1 MAPEWI
7 YLLKVNVG
15 IALFYAF
22 YKLFCCRDTFFHWR
36 RVALLSFLGISFLY
50 PFLNIQHWV
59 QEQPS
64 MNELADYYATFIDME
79 EITVTETASTYPIPD
94 ALTLLTYIYL
104 AGVVLLTL
112 RFLIQLASIFRLV
125 RKGQSVTVNG
135 VRVISL
141 SDEAN
146 PFSFFHWIFAYL
158 PDLQGEGGKEI
169 LTHELTHVRQR
180 HSIDVVFSELVN
192 IVCWMNPFMWLMKAE
207 IRLNLEYLADN
218 KVAESFCNTK
228 QYQYHLLGLAN
239 QNRQTGLYNH
249 FNVSHLKN
257 RIVMMNK
264 KRTRTTG
271 RIKYALFA
279 PLTAALLLVSNIEA
293 VARTTER
300 IAEKVSA
307 TLTEEIQATPT
318 NDQDYP
324 VFQVVEQMPEFPG
337 GMGECMKWL
346 QANMKYPMEAKEKGE
361 HGRVIVQFIVEKDGS
376 ITDVKV
382 VRSVSPDLDAEAI
395 RVVSGMPKWKPGMQ
409 RGKVVKVKYTL
420 PIMFSLEKKEA
431 VTSAS
436 VSAVPVDSEGEVK
449 TDVVFQV
456 VEQMPE
462 FPGGMGEC
470 MKWLQANMKY
480 PKEAQD
486 KGEQGRVIVQFV
498 VEKDGSI
505 TDVKV
510 VRSVSPILDAEALR
524 VISSMPKWKPGM
536 QRGKVVKVK
545 YTMPVMFNL
554 NKDKEQ
560 PKTNQQ

>member
-218 KVAESFCNTK
+218 KVAESLCNTK
-228 QYQYHLLGLAN
+228 QYQFHLLGLAN

-346 QANMKYPMEAKEKGE
+346 QANIKYPMEAKEKGE
-361 HGRVIVQFIVEKDGS
+361 HGRVIVQFI
-376 ITDVKV
+376 
-382 VRSVSPDLDAEAI
+382 
-395 RVVSGMPKWKPGMQ
+395 
-409 RGKVVKVKYTL
+409 
-420 PIMFSLEKKEA
+420 
-431 VTSAS
+431 
-436 VSAVPVDSEGEVK
+436 
-449 TDVVFQV
+449 
-456 VEQMPE
+456 
-462 FPGGMGEC
+462 
-470 MKWLQANMKY
+470 
-480 PKEAQD
+480 
-486 KGEQGRVIVQFV
+486 

-554 NKDKEQ
+554 NKNKEQ

>member
-94 ALTLLTYIYL
+94 ALTLLTYLYII
-104 AGVVLLTL
+104 GVVVLGI

-218 KVAESFCNTK
+218 KVAESLCNTK

-300 IAEKVSA
+300 IAEKVSI
-307 TLTEEIQATPT
+307 TFTEEIQATPT
-318 NDQDYP
+318 IDQDDP

-337 GMGECMKWL
+337 GMGECLKWL
-346 QANMKYPMEAKEKGE
+346 QAN
-361 HGRVIVQFIVEKDGS
+361 I
-376 ITDVKV
+376 
-382 VRSVSPDLDAEAI
+382 
-395 RVVSGMPKWKPGMQ
+395 
-409 RGKVVKVKYTL
+409 
-420 PIMFSLEKKEA
+420 
-431 VTSAS
+431 
-436 VSAVPVDSEGEVK
+436 
-449 TDVVFQV
+449 
-456 VEQMPE
+456 
-462 FPGGMGEC
+462 
-470 MKWLQANMKY
+470 KY
-480 PKEAQD
+480 PKEAKE
-486 KGEQGRVIVQFV
+486 KGEQGRVIVQFI

-536 QRGKVVKVK
+536 QRGKTVRVK
-545 YTMPVMFNL
+545 YTIPIMFNEKGEVDPRTSRPIPEADGYGIYNIVDEMPEFPGGMGELMKHISSNINYPAEAHNKGEQGRVIVQFVVEKDGRLTNAKVVRSISPTLDAEAVRLVGTMPAWTPGKVKGEAVRCRFTVPVMFRL
-554 NKDKEQ
+554 Q
-560 PKTNQQ
+560 

>member
-79 EITVTETASTYPIPD
+79 EITVTETASTYPTPD
-94 ALTLLTYIYL
+94 ALTLLSYLYII
-104 AGVVLLTL
+104 GVVVLGI
-112 RFLIQLASIFRLV
+112 RFLIQLVSIFRLV

-218 KVAESFCNTK
+218 KVAESLCNTK

-300 IAEKVSA
+300 IAEKVSI

-318 NDQDYP
+318 IDQDDP

-346 QANMKYPMEAKEKGE
+346 QANIKYPKEGDKGVQ
-361 HGRVIVQFIVEKDGS
+361 GRVILQFIVERDGS

-395 RVVSGMPKWKPGMQ
+395 RVASTMPKWKPGMQ
-409 RGKVVKVKYTL
+409 RGKVVRVKYTL
-420 PIMFSLEKKEA
+420 PVMFSLEKKEA
-431 VTSAS
+431 VTSTS

-486 KGEQGRVIVQFV
+486 KGEQGRVIVQFI

-505 TDVKV
+505 TEVKV
-510 VRSVSPILDAEALR
+510 ARSVSPILDAEALR
-524 VISSMPKWKPGM
+524 VASAMPKWKPGM

-554 NKDKEQ
+554 NKNKEQ

>member
-79 EITVTETASTYPIPD
+79 EITVTETASTHPTPD
-94 ALTLLTYIYL
+94 ALTLLSFLYII
-104 AGVVLLTL
+104 GVVVLGI
-112 RFLIQLASIFRLV
+112 RFLIQLVSIFRLV

-218 KVAESFCNTK
+218 KVAESLCNTK

-300 IAEKVSA
+300 IAEKVSI
-307 TLTEEIQATPT
+307 TLTEEIQTTPT
-318 NDQDYP
+318 IDQDDP

-346 QANMKYPMEAKEKGE
+346 QANIKYPKEAKEKGE
-361 HGRVIVQFIVEKDGS
+361 HGRVIVQFVVEKDGS
-376 ITDVKV
+376 ITGVKV
-382 VRSVSPDLDAEAI
+382 VRSISLALDAEAI
-395 RVVSGMPKWKPGMQ
+395 RVASAMPKWKPGMQ

-420 PIMFSLEKKEA
+420 PVMFSLEKKEP
-431 VTSAS
+431 AS
-436 VSAVPVDSEGEVK
+436 SDNTIIVDKGGTTKV
-449 TDVVFQV
+449 DGNHIFQV
-456 VEQMPE
+456 VEEMPE

-470 MKWLQANMKY
+470 MKWIGQNIKY
-480 PKEAQD
+480 PKEAHD
-486 KGEQGRVIVQFV
+486 KGVQGRVIITFI

-505 TDVKV
+505 TEPKV
-510 VRSVSPILDAEALR
+510 ARGVSPALDAEALR
-524 VISSMPKWKPGM
+524 IVSIMPKWKPAK
-536 QRGKVVKVK
+536 QRGQVVRVK
-545 YTMPVMFNL
+545 YTIPVMFRL
-554 NKDKEQ
+554 N
-560 PKTNQQ
+560 

>member
-1 MAPEWI
+1 MTPEWI

-36 RVALLSFLGISFLY
+36 RVALLSFLGISFVY

-64 MNELADYYATFIDME
+64 MNELADYYATFISME
-79 EITVTETASTYPIPD
+79 DVTVTETASTHPIPD
-94 ALTLLTYIYL
+94 ALTLLAYLYII
-104 AGVVLLTL
+104 GVIVLSL
-112 RFLIQLASIFRLV
+112 RFLIQLISIFRLV
-125 RKGQSVTVNG
+125 RKGQSVIVDG
-135 VRVISL
+135 VRIISL
-141 SDEAN
+141 SDKGN

-169 LTHELTHVRQR
+169 LTHELTHVRQH
-180 HSIDVVFSELVN
+180 HSLDVIFSELTN
-192 IVCWMNPFMWLMKAE
+192 ILCWMNPFMWLMKAE

-218 KVAESFCNTK
+218 KVAESLCNTK

-279 PLTAALLLVSNIEA
+279 PLAAALLLVSNIEA

-300 IAEKVSA
+300 IAKDVITQVS
-307 TLTEEIQATPT
+307 T
-318 NDQDYP
+318 DQDDP

-346 QANMKYPMEAKEKGE
+346 QANIKYPKEAKEKGE
-361 HGRVIVQFIVEKDGS
+361 HGRVILQFIVEKDGS

-382 VRSVSPDLDAEAI
+382 ARSVSSSLDAEAV
-395 RVVSGMPKWKPGMQ
+395 RVTSAMPKWKPGMQ
-409 RGKVVKVKYTL
+409 RGQAVRVKYVM
-420 PIMFSLEKKEA
+420 PVMFNEK
-431 VTSAS
+431 
-436 VSAVPVDSEGEVK
+436 GEVDPK
-449 TDVVFQV
+449 TSRPIPEADGYGIYNIAD
-456 VEQMPE
+456 EMPE

-470 MKWLQANMKY
+470 MKHINSNIIY
-480 PKEAQD
+480 PAEAHS

-498 VEKDGSI
+498 VEKDGRL
-505 TDVKV
+505 TNAKV
-510 VRSVSPILDAEALR
+510 VRGISPTLDAEAVRL
-524 VISSMPKWKPGM
+524 VGTMPAWTP
-536 QRGKVVKVK
+536 GKVKGEAVRCK
-545 YTMPVMFNL
+545 YTIPVMFRL
-554 NKDKEQ
+554 Q
-560 PKTNQQ
+560 

>member
-135 VRVISL
+135 VRVVSL

-218 KVAESFCNTK
+218 KVAESLCNTK

-300 IAEKVSA
+300 IAEKVSI
-307 TLTEEIQATPT
+307 TLNEEIQATPT
-318 NDQDYP
+318 IDQDDP

-346 QANMKYPMEAKEKGE
+346 QANIKYPMEAKEKGE
-361 HGRVIVQFIVEKDGS
+361 HGRVIVQFIVERDGS

-382 VRSVSPDLDAEAI
+382 VRSISLALDAEAI
-395 RVVSGMPKWKPGMQ
+395 RVASAMPKWKPGMQ
-409 RGKVVKVKYTL
+409 RGKEVRVKYTL
-420 PIMFSLEKKEA
+420 PVMFSLEKKEP
-431 VTSAS
+431 AS
-436 VSAVPVDSEGEVK
+436 SDNTIIVDKGGTTKV
-449 TDVVFQV
+449 DGNHIFQV
-456 VEQMPE
+456 VEEMPE

-470 MKWLQANMKY
+470 MKWIGQNVKY
-480 PKEAQD
+480 PKEAHD
-486 KGEQGRVIVQFV
+486 KGVQGRVLITFI

-505 TDVKV
+505 TEPKV
-510 VRSVSPILDAEALR
+510 ARGVSPALDAEALR
-524 VISSMPKWKPGM
+524 VVSTMPKWKPAK
-536 QRGKVVKVK
+536 QRGQVVRVK
-545 YTMPVMFNL
+545 YTIPVMFRL
-554 NKDKEQ
+554 N
-560 PKTNQQ
+560 

>member
-1 MAPEWI
+1 MTPEWI

-36 RVALLSFLGISFLY
+36 RVALLSFLGISFVY

-64 MNELADYYATFIDME
+64 MNELADYYATFISME
-79 EITVTETASTYPIPD
+79 DVTVTETASTHPIPD
-94 ALTLLTYIYL
+94 ALTLLAYLYII
-104 AGVVLLTL
+104 GVIVLSL
-112 RFLIQLASIFRLV
+112 RFLIQLISIFRLV
-125 RKGQSVTVNG
+125 RKGQSVIVDG
-135 VRVISL
+135 VRIISL
-141 SDEAN
+141 SDKGN

-169 LTHELTHVRQR
+169 LTHELTHVRQH
-180 HSIDVVFSELVN
+180 HSLDVIFSELTN
-192 IVCWMNPFMWLMKAE
+192 ILCWMNPFMWLMKAE

-218 KVAESFCNTK
+218 KVAESLCNTK

-279 PLTAALLLVSNIEA
+279 PLAAALLLVSNIEA

-300 IAEKVSA
+300 IAKDVITQVS
-307 TLTEEIQATPT
+307 T
-318 NDQDYP
+318 DQDDP

-346 QANMKYPMEAKEKGE
+346 QANIKYPKEAKEKGE
-361 HGRVIVQFIVEKDGS
+361 HGRVILQFIVEKDGS

-382 VRSVSPDLDAEAI
+382 ARSVSSSLDAEAI
-395 RVVSGMPKWKPGMQ
+395 RVVSAMPKWKPGMQ
-409 RGKVVKVKYTL
+409 RGQAVRVKYVM
-420 PIMFSLEKKEA
+420 PVMFNEK
-431 VTSAS
+431 
-436 VSAVPVDSEGEVK
+436 GEVDPK
-449 TDVVFQV
+449 TSRPIPEADGYGIYNIAD
-456 VEQMPE
+456 EMPE

-470 MKWLQANMKY
+470 MKHINSNIIY
-480 PKEAQD
+480 PAEAHS

-498 VEKDGSI
+498 VEKDGRL
-505 TDVKV
+505 TNAKV
-510 VRSVSPILDAEALR
+510 VRGISPTLDAEAVRL
-524 VISSMPKWKPGM
+524 VGTMPAWTP
-536 QRGKVVKVK
+536 GKVKGEAVRCK
-545 YTMPVMFNL
+545 YTIPVMFRL
-554 NKDKEQ
+554 Q
-560 PKTNQQ
+560 

>member
-79 EITVTETASTYPIPD
+79 EITVTETASTYPTPN
-94 ALTLLTYIYL
+94 ALTLLSYLYII
-104 AGVVLLTL
+104 GVVVLGI
-112 RFLIQLASIFRLV
+112 RFLIQLVSIFRLV

-135 VRVISL
+135 VRVVSL

-218 KVAESFCNTK
+218 KVAESLCNTK

-300 IAEKVSA
+300 IAEKVTT
-307 TLTEEIQATPT
+307 TLTEEVKTTPT
-318 NDQDYP
+318 IDQDDP

-346 QANMKYPMEAKEKGE
+346 QANIKYPKEGDKGVQ
-361 HGRVIVQFIVEKDGS
+361 GRVILQFIVEKDGS

-395 RVVSGMPKWKPGMQ
+395 RVASTMPKWKPGMQ
-409 RGKVVKVKYTL
+409 RGKVVRVKYT
-420 PIMFSLEKKEA
+420 I
-431 VTSAS
+431 
-436 VSAVPVDSEGEVK
+436 
-449 TDVVFQV
+449 
-456 VEQMPE
+456 
-462 FPGGMGEC
+462 
-470 MKWLQANMKY
+470 
-480 PKEAQD
+480 
-486 KGEQGRVIVQFV
+486 
-498 VEKDGSI
+498 
-505 TDVKV
+505 
-510 VRSVSPILDAEALR
+510 
-524 VISSMPKWKPGM
+524 
-536 QRGKVVKVK
+536 
-545 YTMPVMFNL
+545 PVMFRL
-554 NKDKEQ
+554 N
-560 PKTNQQ
+560 

>member
-79 EITVTETASTYPIPD
+79 EITVTETASTYPTPD
-94 ALTLLTYIYL
+94 ALTLLSYLYII
-104 AGVVLLTL
+104 GVVVLGI
-112 RFLIQLASIFRLV
+112 RFLIQLVSIFRLV

-218 KVAESFCNTK
+218 KVAESLCNTK

-264 KRTRTTG
+264 KRTRTTS

-300 IAEKVSA
+300 IAEKVSI

-318 NDQDYP
+318 IDQDDP

-346 QANMKYPMEAKEKGE
+346 QANIKYPKETKEKGE
-361 HGRVIVQFIVEKDGS
+361 HGRVIVQFVVEKDGS
-376 ITDVKV
+376 ITGVKV
-382 VRSVSPDLDAEAI
+382 VRSISLALDAEAI
-395 RVVSGMPKWKPGMQ
+395 RVASAMPKWKPGMQ

-420 PIMFSLEKKEA
+420 PVMFSLEKKEP
-431 VTSAS
+431 AS
-436 VSAVPVDSEGEVK
+436 SDNTIIVDKGGTTKV
-449 TDVVFQV
+449 DGNHIFQV
-456 VEQMPE
+456 VEEMPE

-470 MKWLQANMKY
+470 MKWIGQNIKY
-480 PKEAQD
+480 PKEAHD
-486 KGEQGRVIVQFV
+486 KGVQGRVIITFI

-505 TDVKV
+505 TEPKV
-510 VRSVSPILDAEALR
+510 ARGVSPALDAEALR
-524 VISSMPKWKPGM
+524 VVSTMPKWKPAK
-536 QRGKVVKVK
+536 QRGQVVRVK
-545 YTMPVMFNL
+545 YTIPVMFRL
-554 NKDKEQ
+554 N
-560 PKTNQQ
+560 

>member
-36 RVALLSFLGISFLY
+36 RVALLSFMAISFLY
-50 PFLNIQHWV
+50 PFLNLQHWV

-64 MNELADYYATFIDME
+64 MNELADYYATLISME
-79 EITVTETASTYPIPD
+79 EVTVNDTVSAFQTPD
-94 ALTLLTYIYL
+94 VVTFLTYIYWV
-104 AGVVLLTL
+104 GVAVLTL
-112 RFLIQLASIFRLV
+112 RFLIQLLSILRLIM
-125 RKGQSVTVNG
+125 KGKSVVVNG
-135 VRVISL
+135 VRVINL
-141 SDEAN
+141 PTPTN

-158 PDLQGEGGKEI
+158 PDLQDEGGKEI

-180 HSIDVVFSELVN
+180 HSFDVVFSELVN
-192 IVCWMNPFMWLMKAE
+192 IVCWFNPFMWLLKAE

-218 KVAESFCNTK
+218 KVAESLCNTK

-279 PLTAALLLVSNIEA
+279 PLAIALLLVSNIEA

-300 IAEKVSA
+300 IAKEVI
-307 TLTEEIQATPT
+307 TQATT
-318 NDQDYP
+318 DQDDP

-346 QANMKYPMEAKEKGE
+346 GANMKYPKEAKEKGE
-361 HGRVIVQFIVEKDGS
+361 HGRVIVQFVVNKDGS
-376 ITDVKV
+376 ITNIEV
-382 VRSVSPDLDAEAI
+382 VRNVSPSIDAEAV
-395 RVVSGMPKWKPGMQ
+395 RVICAMPKWKPGMQ
-409 RGKVVKVKYTL
+409 RGKAVRVKYTM
-420 PIMFSLEKKEA
+420 PVMFSLEKGEKTMET
-431 VTSAS
+431 VS
-436 VSAVPVDSEGEVK
+436 VSATPEPEADGYGIYNVADE
-449 TDVVFQV
+449 
-456 VEQMPE
+456 MPQ
-462 FPGGMGEC
+462 FPGGMGEL
-470 MKWLQANMKY
+470 MKHISTNIIY
-480 PKEAQD
+480 PAEAHS

-498 VEKDGSI
+498 VEKDGRL
-505 TDVKV
+505 TNAKV
-510 VRSVSPILDAEALR
+510 VKGISPTLDAEAVRL
-524 VISSMPKWKPGM
+524 VGTMPAWTP
-536 QRGKVVKVK
+536 GKVKGEVVRCKFTV
-545 YTMPVMFNL
+545 PVVFRL
-554 NKDKEQ
+554 Q
-560 PKTNQQ
+560 

>member
-79 EITVTETASTYPIPD
+79 EITVTETASTDPTPD
-94 ALTLLTYIYL
+94 ALTLLSYLYII
-104 AGVVLLTL
+104 GVVVLGI
-112 RFLIQLASIFRLV
+112 RFLIQLVSIFRLV

-218 KVAESFCNTK
+218 KVAESLCNTK

-300 IAEKVSA
+300 IAEKVSI
-307 TLTEEIQATPT
+307 TLTE
-318 NDQDYP
+318 
-324 VFQVVEQMPEFPG
+324 
-337 GMGECMKWL
+337 
-346 QANMKYPMEAKEKGE
+346 
-361 HGRVIVQFIVEKDGS
+361 
-376 ITDVKV
+376 
-382 VRSVSPDLDAEAI
+382 
-395 RVVSGMPKWKPGMQ
+395 
-409 RGKVVKVKYTL
+409 
-420 PIMFSLEKKEA
+420 
-431 VTSAS
+431 
-436 VSAVPVDSEGEVK
+436 
-449 TDVVFQV
+449 
-456 VEQMPE
+456 
-462 FPGGMGEC
+462 
-470 MKWLQANMKY
+470 
-480 PKEAQD
+480 
-486 KGEQGRVIVQFV
+486 
-498 VEKDGSI
+498 
-505 TDVKV
+505 
-510 VRSVSPILDAEALR
+510 
-524 VISSMPKWKPGM
+524 
-536 QRGKVVKVK
+536 
-545 YTMPVMFNL
+545 
-554 NKDKEQ
+554 
-560 PKTNQQ
+560 

>member
-79 EITVTETASTYPIPD
+79 EITVTETASTYPTPD
-94 ALTLLTYIYL
+94 ALTLLSYLYII
-104 AGVVLLTL
+104 GVVVLGI
-112 RFLIQLASIFRLV
+112 RFLIQLVSIFRLV

-218 KVAESFCNTK
+218 KVAESLCNTK

-264 KRTRTTG
+264 KRTRTAG

-279 PLTAALLLVSNIEA
+279 PLATALLLVSNIEA

-300 IAEKVSA
+300 IAEKVST
-307 TLTEEIQATPT
+307 TLTEEVKTTPT
-318 NDQDYP
+318 IDQDDP

-337 GMGECMKWL
+337 GMGECMKFL
-346 QANMKYPMEAKEKGE
+346 GRNINYPTEAMAKEIE
-361 HGRVIVQFIVEKDGS
+361 GRVVTQMIIEKDGS
-376 ITDVKV
+376 ISNAKIVRSVHPLLDQEALRVVESMPKWTPGKVKGQAVRVRYTLPVKFSLKKDYKETIQHHQAEILPDENNLFINVDTSAQFPGGLNACLKFLSENIKYPEACKKEGIQGRVITQFTVDKDGSIKDVKV
-382 VRSVSPDLDAEAI
+382 VRGVHPSLDEEAI
-395 RVVSGMPKWKPGMQ
+395 RVIESMPKWEPGSVKDKPVAQ
-409 RGKVVKVKYTL
+409 KYTL
-420 PIMFSLEKKEA
+420 PIMFS
-431 VTSAS
+431 
-436 VSAVPVDSEGEVK
+436 
-449 TDVVFQV
+449 
-456 VEQMPE
+456 
-462 FPGGMGEC
+462 
-470 MKWLQANMKY
+470 
-480 PKEAQD
+480 
-486 KGEQGRVIVQFV
+486 I
-498 VEKDGSI
+498 
-505 TDVKV
+505 
-510 VRSVSPILDAEALR
+510 
-524 VISSMPKWKPGM
+524 
-536 QRGKVVKVK
+536 
-545 YTMPVMFNL
+545 
-554 NKDKEQ
+554 
-560 PKTNQQ
+560 

>member
-36 RVALLSFLGISFLY
+36 RVVLLSFLGISFLY

-79 EITVTETASTYPIPD
+79 EITVTETASTHPTPD
-94 ALTLLTYIYL
+94 ALTLLSYLYII
-104 AGVVLLTL
+104 GVVVLGI
-112 RFLIQLASIFRLV
+112 RFLIQLVSIFRLV

-218 KVAESFCNTK
+218 KVAESLCNTK

-300 IAEKVSA
+300 IAEKVST
-307 TLTEEIQATPT
+307 TLTEEVKTTPT
-318 NDQDYP
+318 IDQDDP

-346 QANMKYPMEAKEKGE
+346 QANIKYPKEAKEKGE
-361 HGRVIVQFIVEKDGS
+361 QGRVILQFIVERDGS
-376 ITDVKV
+376 VTDVKV
-382 VRSVSPDLDAEAI
+382 VRSISLALDAEAI

-409 RGKVVKVKYTL
+409 KGKVVKVKYTL
-420 PIMFSLEKKEA
+420 PVMFSLEKKEP
-431 VTSAS
+431 AS
-436 VSAVPVDSEGEVK
+436 SDNTIIVDKGGTTKV
-449 TDVVFQV
+449 DGNHIFQV
-456 VEQMPE
+456 VEEMPE

-470 MKWLQANMKY
+470 MKWIGQNVKY
-480 PKEAQD
+480 PKEAHD
-486 KGEQGRVIVQFV
+486 KGVQGRVLITFI

-505 TDVKV
+505 TEPKV
-510 VRSVSPILDAEALR
+510 ARGVSPALDAEALR
-524 VISSMPKWKPGM
+524 VVSIMPKWKPAK
-536 QRGKVVKVK
+536 QRGQVVRVK
-545 YTMPVMFNL
+545 YTIPVMFRL
-554 NKDKEQ
+554 N
-560 PKTNQQ
+560 